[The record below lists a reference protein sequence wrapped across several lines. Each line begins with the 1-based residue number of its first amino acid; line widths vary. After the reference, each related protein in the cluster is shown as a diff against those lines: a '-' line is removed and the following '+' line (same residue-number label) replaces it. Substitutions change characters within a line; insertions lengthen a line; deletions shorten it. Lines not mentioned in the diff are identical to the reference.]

1 MFILTRICR
10 SMRSLVNL
18 VGVLCLVRQSQLKV
32 ILRTMELDRGSQT
45 SRLTSLIANLLIDF
59 FTSSMK

>member
-10 SMRSLVNL
+10 SMRSLVTL

-32 ILRTMELDRGSQT
+32 IFRTMELDRASQT
-45 SRLTSLIANLLIDF
+45 SSLTSP
-59 FTSSMK
+59 

>member
-32 ILRTMELDRGSQT
+32 ILRTMELDRASQT
-45 SRLTSLIANLLIDF
+45 SSLTSP
-59 FTSSMK
+59 